1 MGGRKIQRKR
11 RSRLSPDEQT
21 AREEL
26 ARRLAR
32 IAGHAQSLKRLWEEG
47 RPIDDMLTQVAAV
60 RAALDQAGRAMLELH
75 IEESVAKAVKRG
87 ESTDAIRE
95 LKEALDRF
103 I

>member
-1 MGGRKIQRKR
+1 MNQPGNEHI
-11 RSRLSPDEQT
+11 
-21 AREEL
+21 AREEITK
-26 ARRLAR
+26 RLAR
-32 IAGHAQSLKRLWEEG
+32 IAGHANSLKRLWEEG

-75 IEESVAKAVKRG
+75 IDESVEKALRHG
-87 ESTDAIRE
+87 EAADAVRE